1 VTPATVSIPLRA
13 RLVAPTDVIKL
24 DIARE
29 EAIRKMPVGTFLLD
43 RPVNPIYTRPYH
55 RQRANRV

>member
-1 VTPATVSIPLRA
+1 MTPATVSIPLRA
-13 RLVAPTDVIKL
+13 RLVAPTEALKL

-43 RPVNPIYTRPYH
+43 RPSNPMLPKPR
-55 RQRANRV
+55 RANRV